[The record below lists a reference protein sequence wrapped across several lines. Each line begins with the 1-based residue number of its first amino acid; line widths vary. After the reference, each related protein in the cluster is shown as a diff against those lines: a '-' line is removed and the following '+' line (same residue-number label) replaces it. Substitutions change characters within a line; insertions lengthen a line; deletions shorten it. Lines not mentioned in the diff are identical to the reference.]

1 MNKRN
6 IWPVA
11 IIESIFLNIG
21 IFFIIGTFW
30 FAIPE
35 TAPNQAPIEVSL
47 VSVSGGG
54 GHNGG
59 GSGPVIDVP
68 RESKV
73 TIPPPPQSMEQAE
86 AALESATQVNSAQ
99 REATEVQQRVVNQ
112 GQNSAQMN
120 TSKALGKG
128 EGVGIGNDAGTGSGS
143 GEGSGSGVG
152 SGSGDGSGSGAGN
165 GNGNGSDEQGE
176 TTGITPIQEV
186 AAAYPEALRKRGVE
200 GTVLV
205 RIIVETD
212 GTVSESSLIQSSG
225 HAELD
230 DAAVQVMYQWRFAPA
245 KRNGSA
251 VRASASI
258 PYVFTLR

>member
-30 FAIPE
+30 FALPE
-35 TAPNQAPIEVSL
+35 TTPNQAPIEVSL
-47 VSVSGGG
+47 VSVPAGG

-86 AALESATQVNSAQ
+86 AALESATQVNSTQ
-99 REATEVQQRVVNQ
+99 QETTEVQQRVVNQ
-112 GQNSAQMN
+112 GQSSAQMN
-120 TSKALGKG
+120 TSNALGKG
-128 EGVGIGNDAGTGSGS
+128 EGA
-143 GEGSGSGVG
+143 G

-165 GNGNGSDEQGE
+165 GTGNGSDEQGE

-186 AAAYPEALRKRGVE
+186 AAAYPEALRKRGIE

-225 HAELD
+225 HGELD